1 MIFGLLLVVLMVFR
15 PEGIVREKGG
25 DAVIEIRN
33 LTKAFGGTRA
43 VSDCSIS
50 LDGLTISGLIG
61 PNGSGK
67 TTLFNL
73 ITGLLKPD
81 SGEIRFLGNR
91 IDGRLPHDMAALG
104 LIRTFQLS
112 RVFPRMT
119 VLDNMLLAP
128 QGQTGES
135 ILSLWFKLA
144 RIRQEE
150 ADNRERALEILDLLG
165 LTRLKDQFA
174 ENLSY
179 GQQKLLELGRA
190 LMAKPKMILLDE
202 PTAGINPTLI
212 RTMIDMILKMR
223 ERGQMFFIIEHN
235 MDVVIEICE
244 KVFVLDHGEKIAE
257 GRPEEIQKDPRVIE
271 AYLGL

>member
-1 MIFGLLLVVLMVFR
+1 
-15 PEGIVREKGG
+15 
-25 DAVIEIRN
+25 VIEIRN
-33 LTKAFGGTRA
+33 VTKAFGGTRA

-119 VLDNMLLAP
+119 VLENMMLAP
-128 QGQTGES
+128 QGQTGERL
-135 ILSLWFKLA
+135 LSLWLSLPK
-144 RIRQEE
+144 IRKEE
-150 ADNRERALEILDLLG
+150 TENRERALELLELLG
-165 LTRLKDQFA
+165 LTRLHAQFA

-212 RTMIDMILKMR
+212 RTMIEMILTMR
-223 ERGQMFFIIEHN
+223 ERGQTFFIIEHN
-235 MDVVIEICE
+235 MDVVIEVCE

>member
-1 MIFGLLLVVLMVFR
+1 M
-15 PEGIVREKGG
+15 
-25 DAVIEIRN
+25 IEIRN

-50 LDGLTISGLIG
+50 LEGLTISGLIG

-119 VLDNMLLAP
+119 VLENMLLAP
-128 QGQTGES
+128 QAQTGES
-135 ILSLWFKLA
+135 ILSLWFRLA
-144 RIRQEE
+144 KIKREE
-150 ADNRERALEILDLLG
+150 AENLERALETLDLLG

-212 RTMIDMILKMR
+212 RTMIDTILKMR
-223 ERGQMFFIIEHN
+223 GRGQVFFIIEHN
-235 MDVVIEICE
+235 MDVVIEVCE

>member
-1 MIFGLLLVVLMVFR
+1 MKEEAGT
-15 PEGIVREKGG
+15 
-25 DAVIEIRN
+25 VIEIRN
-33 LTKAFGGTRA
+33 VTKAFGGTRA

-50 LDGLTISGLIG
+50 LEGLTITGLIG

-81 SGEIRFLGNR
+81 SGEIRFLGKR
-91 IDGRLPHDMAALG
+91 IDGRLPHEMARLG

-119 VLDNMLLAP
+119 VLENMLLAP
-128 QGQTGES
+128 QGQTGERL
-135 ILSLWFKLA
+135 LSLWFRLP
-144 RIRQEE
+144 RIRNEE
-150 ADNRERALEILDLLG
+150 SDNRERAFELLDLLG
-165 LTRLKDQFA
+165 LMRLHDQFA

-190 LMAKPKMILLDE
+190 LMAKPRMILLDE

-212 RTMIDMILKMR
+212 RTMIEMILKMR
-223 ERGQMFFIIEHN
+223 DRGQVFFIIEHN
-235 MDVVIEICE
+235 MDVVIEVCE

-257 GRPEEIQKDPRVIE
+257 GRPEEIQRDPRVIE
-271 AYLGL
+271 AYLGC

>member
-1 MIFGLLLVVLMVFR
+1 M
-15 PEGIVREKGG
+15 
-25 DAVIEIRN
+25 IEIRN
-33 LTKAFGGTRA
+33 VTKAFGGTRA

-50 LDGLTISGLIG
+50 LDGLAISGLIG

-91 IDGRLPHDMAALG
+91 IDGRLPHEMAALG

-135 ILSLWFKLA
+135 FLSLWTRLP
-144 RIRQEE
+144 RIRKEE
-150 ADNRERALEILDLLG
+150 SENRERAIELLDLLG
-165 LTRLKDQFA
+165 LTRLHDQFA

-212 RTMIDMILKMR
+212 RTMIEMILAMR
-223 ERGQMFFIIEHN
+223 ERGQTFFIIEHN
-235 MDVVIEICE
+235 MDVVIEVCE

>member
-1 MIFGLLLVVLMVFR
+1 M
-15 PEGIVREKGG
+15 
-25 DAVIEIRN
+25 IEIRN
-33 LTKAFGGTRA
+33 VTKSFGGTRA
-43 VSDCSIS
+43 VADCTIS
-50 LDGLTISGLIG
+50 LEGLSIAGLIG

-73 ITGLLKPD
+73 ITGLLRPD
-81 SGEIRFLGNR
+81 RGEIRFQGTR
-91 IDGRLPHDMAALG
+91 IDGRLPHRMAALG

-128 QGQTGES
+128 QGQAGES
-135 ILSLWFKLA
+135 FLSLWFKLVA
-144 RIRQEE
+144 IRRQEAE
-150 ADNRERALEILDLLG
+150 NRDKADEFLDLLG
-165 LTRLKDQFA
+165 LTKLRDQFA

-190 LMAKPKMILLDE
+190 LMAEPKMILLDE
-202 PTAGINPTLI
+202 PTAGINPALI
-212 RTMIDMILKMR
+212 RTMIDMILKMS

-235 MDVVIEICE
+235 MDVVIELCE
-244 KVFVLDHGEKIAE
+244 RVFVLDHGEKIAE

-271 AYLGL
+271 AYLG

>member
-1 MIFGLLLVVLMVFR
+1 M
-15 PEGIVREKGG
+15 
-25 DAVIEIRN
+25 IEIRN
-33 LTKAFGGTRA
+33 VTKAFGGTRA
-43 VSDCSIS
+43 VSDCTIS
-50 LDGLTISGLIG
+50 LEGLAISGLIG

-91 IDGRLPHDMAALG
+91 IDGRLPHDMAELG

-119 VLDNMLLAP
+119 VLENMLLAP
-128 QGQTGES
+128 QGQTGERFF
-135 ILSLWFKLA
+135 SLWFRLPK
-144 RIRQEE
+144 IRSEE
-150 ADNRERALEILDLLG
+150 SENRERALELLDLLG
-165 LTRLKDQFA
+165 LTRLHDQFA

-190 LMAKPKMILLDE
+190 LMAKPRMILLDE

-212 RTMIDMILKMR
+212 RTMIEMILTMR
-223 ERGQMFFIIEHN
+223 ERGQVFFIIEHN
-235 MDVVIEICE
+235 MDVVIEVCE

-257 GRPEEIQKDPRVIE
+257 GRPADIQKDPRVIE
-271 AYLGL
+271 AYLGC

>member
-1 MIFGLLLVVLMVFR
+1 M
-15 PEGIVREKGG
+15 
-25 DAVIEIRN
+25 IEIRN
-33 LTKAFGGTRA
+33 VTKAFGGTRA

-91 IDGRLPHDMAALG
+91 IDGRLPHEMAALG

-128 QGQTGES
+128 QHQTGES
-135 ILSLWFKLA
+135 FLSLWTRLP

-150 ADNRERALEILDLLG
+150 SENRERALELLDLLG
-165 LTRLKDQFA
+165 LTRLHDQFA

-212 RTMIDMILKMR
+212 RTMIEMILAMR
-223 ERGQMFFIIEHN
+223 ESGQTFFIIEHN
-235 MDVVIEICE
+235 MDVVIEVCE

-257 GRPEEIQKDPRVIE
+257 GRPDEIQKDPRVIE

>member
-1 MIFGLLLVVLMVFR
+1 MK
-15 PEGIVREKGG
+15 KGG
-25 DAVIEIRN
+25 LAVIEIRN

-50 LDGLTISGLIG
+50 LKGLAISGLIG

-119 VLDNMLLAP
+119 LLDNMLLAP
-128 QGQTGES
+128 QGQTGEN
-135 ILSLWFKLA
+135 ILSLWF
-144 RIRQEE
+144 RHSRVRQEE
-150 ADNRERALEILDLLG
+150 AENRKRALELLDLLG
-165 LTRLKDQFA
+165 LARLKDQFA

-190 LMAKPKMILLDE
+190 LMARPKMILLDE

-212 RTMIDMILKMR
+212 RTMIDMILEMR
-223 ERGQMFFIIEHN
+223 DRGQAFFIIEHN

-257 GRPEEIQKDPRVIE
+257 GRPEEIQQDPRVIE

>member
-1 MIFGLLLVVLMVFR
+1 M
-15 PEGIVREKGG
+15 
-25 DAVIEIRN
+25 IEIRN

-50 LDGLTISGLIG
+50 LEGLTITGLIG

-128 QGQTGES
+128 QGQTGEN
-135 ILSLWFKLA
+135 ILSLWFQLA
-144 RIRQEE
+144 RVRREE
-150 ADNRERALEILDLLG
+150 AENRERALDILDLLG

-190 LMAKPKMILLDE
+190 LMARPKMILLDE

-212 RTMIDMILKMR
+212 RTMIDMILEMKD
-223 ERGQMFFIIEHN
+223 RGQVFFIIEHN

-257 GRPEEIQKDPRVIE
+257 GRPEEIQQDPRVIE

>member
-1 MIFGLLLVVLMVFR
+1 VK
-15 PEGIVREKGG
+15 KGG
-25 DAVIEIRN
+25 RAVIEIRN

-50 LDGLTISGLIG
+50 LEGLTISGLIG

-128 QGQTGES
+128 QAQTGES
-135 ILSLWFKLA
+135 ILSLWFRLA
-144 RIRQEE
+144 KIKREE
-150 ADNRERALEILDLLG
+150 AENRERALETLDLLG

-212 RTMIDMILKMR
+212 RTMIDMILKMKD
-223 ERGQMFFIIEHN
+223 RGQVFFIIEHN
-235 MDVVIEICE
+235 MDVVIEVCE
-244 KVFVLDHGEKIAE
+244 KVFVLDHGETIAE
-257 GRPEEIQKDPRVIE
+257 GRPEEIQRDPRVIE

>member
-1 MIFGLLLVVLMVFR
+1 M
-15 PEGIVREKGG
+15 
-25 DAVIEIRN
+25 IEIRN
-33 LTKAFGGTRA
+33 VTKAFGGTRA
-43 VSDCSIS
+43 VSEVTLS
-50 LDGLTISGLIG
+50 LEGLAIAGLIG

-73 ITGLLKPD
+73 ITGLLRPD
-81 SGEIRFLGNR
+81 AGEIHFRGTR
-91 IDGRLPHDMAALG
+91 IDGRLPHRMAALG

-128 QGQTGES
+128 QGQDGEGF
-135 ILSLWFKLA
+135 LSLWFRLA
-144 RIRQEE
+144 GIRRQEAE
-150 ADNRERALEILDLLG
+150 NREKASELLDLLG
-165 LTRLKDQFA
+165 LAKIQGQFA

-190 LMAKPKMILLDE
+190 IMAEPKMILLDE

-212 RTMIDMILKMR
+212 RTMIDMILKMK
-223 ERGQMFFIIEHN
+223 ERGQVFFIIEHN
-235 MDVVIEICE
+235 MDVVIELCE
-244 KVFVLDHGEKIAE
+244 RVFVLDHGEKIAE

-271 AYLGL
+271 AYLG

>member
-1 MIFGLLLVVLMVFR
+1 VK
-15 PEGIVREKGG
+15 KGG
-25 DAVIEIRN
+25 RAVIEICN
-33 LTKAFGGTRA
+33 LTKVFGGTRA

-50 LDGLTISGLIG
+50 LEGLTISGLIG

-73 ITGLLKPD
+73 VTGLLRPD
-81 SGEIRFLGNR
+81 SGEIRFLGSR

-112 RVFPRMT
+112 RVFPRMS

-128 QGQTGES
+128 QCQTGES
-135 ILSLWFKLA
+135 ILSLWFRLA
-144 RIRQEE
+144 RIRREE
-150 ADNRERALEILDLLG
+150 AENRERALEILDLLG

-223 ERGQMFFIIEHN
+223 DRGQVFFIIEHN

-257 GRPEEIQKDPRVIE
+257 GRPEAIQKDPRVIE

>member
-1 MIFGLLLVVLMVFR
+1 MKRGA
-15 PEGIVREKGG
+15 G
-25 DAVIEIRN
+25 AVIEIRN
-33 LTKAFGGTRA
+33 VTKAFGGTRA
-43 VSDCSIS
+43 VSDCTIS
-50 LDGLTISGLIG
+50 LEGLTITGLIG

-91 IDGRLPHDMAALG
+91 IDGRLPHDMAQLG

-119 VLDNMLLAP
+119 VLENMLLAP
-128 QGQTGES
+128 QGQTGERL
-135 ILSLWFKLA
+135 LSLWLRLPK
-144 RIRQEE
+144 IRSEE
-150 ADNRERALEILDLLG
+150 SENREQALELLDLLG
-165 LTRLKDQFA
+165 LTKLHDQFA

-190 LMAKPKMILLDE
+190 LMAKPRMILLDE

-212 RTMIDMILKMR
+212 RTMIEMILTMR
-223 ERGQMFFIIEHN
+223 ERGQVFFIIEHN
-235 MDVVIEICE
+235 MDVVIEVCE

>member
-1 MIFGLLLVVLMVFR
+1 M
-15 PEGIVREKGG
+15 
-25 DAVIEIRN
+25 IEIRN
-33 LTKAFGGTRA
+33 VTKAFGGTRA
-43 VSDCSIS
+43 VSECSIS

-119 VLDNMLLAP
+119 VLENMLLAP
-128 QGQTGES
+128 QNQTGES
-135 ILSLWFKLA
+135 FLSLWVRLPK
-144 RIRQEE
+144 IRREE
-150 ADNRERALEILDLLG
+150 SENRERALELLELLG
-165 LTRLKDQFA
+165 LTRLHDQFA

-223 ERGQMFFIIEHN
+223 ERGQIFFIIEHN
-235 MDVVIEICE
+235 MDVVIEVCE

>member
-1 MIFGLLLVVLMVFR
+1 M
-15 PEGIVREKGG
+15 
-25 DAVIEIRN
+25 IEIRN

-50 LDGLTISGLIG
+50 LEGLTISGLIG

-144 RIRQEE
+144 RIRREE

-165 LTRLKDQFA
+165 LTRLNDQFA

-223 ERGQMFFIIEHN
+223 DRGQVFFIIEHN

-244 KVFVLDHGEKIAE
+244 KVFVLDHGENIAE

>member
-1 MIFGLLLVVLMVFR
+1 M
-15 PEGIVREKGG
+15 
-25 DAVIEIRN
+25 IEIRN
-33 LTKAFGGTRA
+33 VTKTFGGTRA
-43 VSDCSIS
+43 VSDCTIS
-50 LDGLTISGLIG
+50 LEGLTIAGLIG

-73 ITGLLKPD
+73 ITGLLRPD

-91 IDGRLPHDMAALG
+91 IDGRLPHEMAQLG

-119 VLDNMLLAP
+119 VLENMLLAP
-128 QGQTGES
+128 QGQTGERL
-135 ILSLWFKLA
+135 LSLFLRLPA
-144 RIRQEE
+144 IRDEE
-150 ADNRERALEILDLLG
+150 SENRERALDLLDLLG
-165 LTRLKDQFA
+165 LTKLHDQFA

-190 LMAKPKMILLDE
+190 IMARPKMILLDE

-212 RTMIDMILKMR
+212 RTMIEMILKMR
-223 ERGQMFFIIEHN
+223 ERGQVFFIIEHN
-235 MDVVIEICE
+235 MDVVIEVCE

-271 AYLGL
+271 AYLGC

>member
-1 MIFGLLLVVLMVFR
+1 M
-15 PEGIVREKGG
+15 
-25 DAVIEIRN
+25 IEIRN
-33 LTKAFGGTRA
+33 VTKSFGGTRA
-43 VSDCSIS
+43 VADCTIS
-50 LDGLTISGLIG
+50 LEGLSIAGLIG

-81 SGEIRFLGNR
+81 AGEIRFLGTR
-91 IDGRLPHDMAALG
+91 IDGRLPHRMAALG

-128 QGQTGES
+128 QGQTGENF
-135 ILSLWFKLA
+135 LSLWFRLA
-144 RIRQEE
+144 GIRRQE
-150 ADNRERALEILDLLG
+150 ADNRERAGELLDLLG
-165 LTRLKDQFA
+165 LTKLQDQFA

-190 LMAKPKMILLDE
+190 LMAEPKIILLDE

-212 RTMIDMILKMR
+212 RTMIGMILKMK
-223 ERGQMFFIIEHN
+223 ERGQVFFIIEHN
-235 MDVVIEICE
+235 MDVVIELCE
-244 KVFVLDHGEKIAE
+244 RVFVLDHGEKIAE
-257 GRPEEIQKDPRVIE
+257 GTPEKIQKDPRVIE
-271 AYLGL
+271 AYLG

>member
-1 MIFGLLLVVLMVFR
+1 M
-15 PEGIVREKGG
+15 
-25 DAVIEIRN
+25 IEIRN
-33 LTKAFGGTRA
+33 VTKAFGGTRA

-91 IDGRLPHDMAALG
+91 IDGRLPHDMAAL
-104 LIRTFQLS
+104 
-112 RVFPRMT
+112 P
-119 VLDNMLLAP
+119 
-128 QGQTGES
+128 
-135 ILSLWFKLA
+135 
-144 RIRQEE
+144 RIRKEE
-150 ADNRERALEILDLLG
+150 SENRERAIELLDLLG
-165 LTRLKDQFA
+165 LTRLHDQFA

-212 RTMIDMILKMR
+212 RMMIEMILAMR
-223 ERGQMFFIIEHN
+223 DRGQTFFIIEHN
-235 MDVVIEICE
+235 MDVVIEVCE

>member
-1 MIFGLLLVVLMVFR
+1 
-15 PEGIVREKGG
+15 
-25 DAVIEIRN
+25 VIEIRN

-50 LDGLTISGLIG
+50 LEGLTISGLIG

-73 ITGLLKPD
+73 ITGLLRPD
-81 SGEIRFLGNR
+81 SGEIRFVGNR

-119 VLDNMLLAP
+119 VLENMLLAP
-128 QGQTGES
+128 QSQTGES
-135 ILSLWFKLA
+135 LLSLWFRLA

-150 ADNRERALEILDLLG
+150 TENRERALDTLDLLG

-223 ERGQMFFIIEHN
+223 DRGQAFFIIEHN

>member
-1 MIFGLLLVVLMVFR
+1 
-15 PEGIVREKGG
+15 
-25 DAVIEIRN
+25 VIEIRN

-43 VSDCSIS
+43 VSDCTIS

-112 RVFPRMT
+112 RVFPRIT

-128 QGQTGES
+128 QDQTGERVF
-135 ILSLWFKLA
+135 SLLF
-144 RIRQEE
+144 RMQQIRGEE
-150 ADNRERALEILDLLG
+150 AANRERALEILDLLG
-165 LTRLKDQFA
+165 LTRLKEQFA

-212 RTMIDMILKMR
+212 RTMIDMIVKMR
-223 ERGQMFFIIEHN
+223 DRGQVFFIIEHN

-257 GRPEEIQKDPRVIE
+257 GRPSEIQKDPRVIE

>member
-1 MIFGLLLVVLMVFR
+1 
-15 PEGIVREKGG
+15 
-25 DAVIEIRN
+25 VIEIRN

-43 VSDCSIS
+43 VSDCTIS

-112 RVFPRMT
+112 RVFPRIT

-128 QGQTGES
+128 QDQTGERVF
-135 ILSLWFKLA
+135 SLLF
-144 RIRQEE
+144 RMQQIRGEEE
-150 ADNRERALEILDLLG
+150 ANRERALEILDLLG
-165 LTRLKDQFA
+165 LTRLKEQFA

-223 ERGQMFFIIEHN
+223 DRGQVFFIIEHN
-235 MDVVIEICE
+235 MDVVIELCE
-244 KVFVLDHGEKIAE
+244 RVFVLDHGEKIAE
-257 GRPEEIQKDPRVIE
+257 GRPAEIQKDPRVIE